1 MARRA
6 GSAGRAPQLPGHHVD
21 VRPARAGRLLQYG
34 VPWQGLADTVNDAPG
49 VWAALLRIQVQPGM
63 IPRTMILRPVTGLGT
78 QFRVTLARAQQIFA
92 GAYAGVSGLARTV
105 RGPAMRDERG
115 PRRPAEL
122 MASGLC
128 GAGQDRSA
136 LS

>member
-1 MARRA
+1 
-6 GSAGRAPQLPGHHVD
+6 
-21 VRPARAGRLLQYG
+21 

-63 IPRTMILRPVTGLGT
+63 IPRTM
-78 QFRVTLARAQQIFA
+78 IFA